1 MNDLTEKWK
10 KGELENGTYYVR
22 LNHDSSTIDVFD
34 CGVWWNNAWHEIT
47 EVLEEVP
54 SYDEYQKL
62 LSDQL
67 AKNEGEEINAELE
80 RRLAMVK
87 ANGKYPDRI
96 SRLKSRVVA
105 LSEENDKLKEQ
116 LKECRS
122 PINYA
127 LCLNLSEEEKKEFK
141 NLLAKIKKALGEEQ

>member
-54 SYDEYQKL
+54 SYEQWIMT
-62 LSDQL
+62 
-67 AKNEGEEINAELE
+67 KN
-80 RRLAMVK
+80 
-87 ANGKYPDRI
+87 
-96 SRLKSRVVA
+96 
-105 LSEENDKLKEQ
+105 LSERAHLEMYKARGEKVKLEKGNTELKEL
-116 LKECRS
+116 LKECRENIAS
-122 PINYA
+122 MDYDSSVLDREQSI
-127 LCLNLSEEEKKEFK
+127 LLN
-141 NLLAKIKKALGEEQ
+141 KIDQVLGEE